1 MPLTHWFAL
10 CHFARQLSL
19 SNLAHS
25 SASGQRKRGVRSIDV
40 NYADVTRE
48 GVHRSAS
55 PPKESIKVKQLVF
68 FPSFFFSFRDS
79 IMSLWRWTTHLHHQT
94 NYLPQNITHL
104 NPTTHLAINS
114 LLKLSS
120 AAVSLTVIL
129 LYSIILVTHYNKL
142 SSVTQ

>member
-1 MPLTHWFAL
+1 MPLTHWL
-10 CHFARQLSL
+10 MNLPCVTLHDSCHS

-25 SASGQRKRGVRSIDV
+25 SASGERKRGARSIDV

-48 GVHRSAS
+48 GAHRSVS

-68 FPSFFFSFRDS
+68 SPLFSFSFRDS

-94 NYLPQNITHL
+94 NDQPQNITHL

-120 AAVSLTVIL
+120 TVESLYGCYFIL
-129 LYSIILVTHYNKL
+129 FHYFGHPL
-142 SSVTQ
+142 QQTQ